1 MKRIVGCY
9 CIIGK
14 DYTCGISLQNAI
26 MRCGAVRNNIDC
38 NDLETI
44 LVDFQIQNI
53 KPHLNCYLVF
63 RIAHWQLLHLIFYYM
78 FLAIDT
84 DIY

>member
-1 MKRIVGCY
+1 M
-9 CIIGK
+9 
-14 DYTCGISLQNAI
+14 
-26 MRCGAVRNNIDC
+26 VRLENNIDC

-78 FLAIDT
+78 FLGVYT

>member
-14 DYTCGISLQNAI
+14 DYMCGISLQNAI
-26 MRCGAVRNNIDC
+26 RGAVQLENNIDC

-78 FLAIDT
+78 FLYIYT

>member
-1 MKRIVGCY
+1 MQ
-9 CIIGK
+9 
-14 DYTCGISLQNAI
+14 LE
-26 MRCGAVRNNIDC
+26 NNIDC

-63 RIAHWQLLHLIFYYM
+63 
-78 FLAIDT
+78 
-84 DIY
+84 